1 MQNNQDGGVILPKRS
16 SLRETFINYLDCSDI
31 EYLAKTKYSLTF
43 KCELN
48 NRKVTKKKGGS
59 MTYFKKIAPGD
70 EYGKPVNNLVV
81 KLCCIT
87 KTQQRFDFDDQ
98 EFFSS
103 TEQAFRREVSVQAD
117 VFRQTAEFLQPI
129 CPGIAY
135 AGIFKEYSAQQITSL
150 LNKNLVSQKRFP
162 QYDAEETF
170 NYLLKSV
177 KRSDA
182 GFSLG
187 VIAMELVAPAVE
199 LFTAVKNSSN
209 KPKLL
214 NMGRYIM
221 LDLAIKTGY
230 NHNDFHQANI
240 MIQESNSYFSDEMFR
255 PIIIDF
261 GRATELDKKTLHN
274 IKSNCYQNEYV
285 KALRLLC
292 DNSSQIKN
300 KQNQVDPVYKWFCS
314 GGGEINGSITN
325 LFEARNTQLTKLR
338 NLKKGPQLPVD
349 VEKLNIFSM
358 NKFKFSNKGVSSVE
372 VNNMLMGILASP
384 EIKFDEKKV
393 DAVQE
398 TAIQN
403 EPVLEKRSETKVE
416 IQSRP
421 QSAPPAYYEPKVKIQ
436 DNPKVNPKVNP
447 KDKQK
452 VKYQD
457 AHTVYVIP
465 NKELDFSKVS
475 EVQPRMQELSSGY
488 DERKNRPRIEIDED
502 ELFGYR
508 PPATANVPRRSEGLL
523 YDTDYLFGYRTP
535 EPSVAEVSPMKSSDV
550 VPIARQRG
558 VLDDEDF
565 LFGYKAPAA
574 AAPIAPVAP
583 VAPIT
588 APITAPIAAPATVSV
603 APITTYDFTK
613 HMISKG
619 YSTAKSWFQGG
630 KQTKRNSMRIIAKR
644 TRRNKKDT

>member
-1 MQNNQDGGVILPKRS
+1 MQNNQDGGVILPKKS
-16 SLRETFINYLDCSDI
+16 SNLRETFINYLDCSDI
-31 EYLAKTKYSLTF
+31 KYLAKTKYSLTF

-48 NRKVTKKKGGS
+48 DSKVANKKRGS
-59 MTYFKKIAPGD
+59 MTYFKKIAEGD
-70 EYGKPVNNLVV
+70 EYGKQVNHLVV

-87 KTQQRFDFDDQ
+87 KTQQRLFDFDGQ
-98 EFFSS
+98 EFFSC
-103 TEQAFRREVSVQAD
+103 TEQAFRREVCVQAD

-135 AGIFKEYSAQQITSL
+135 AGILNSAQQITSL
-150 LNKNLVSQKRFP
+150 LNKNLVSQEDFP
-162 QYDAEETF
+162 QYKDAEETF
-170 NYLLKSV
+170 NYLLETV
-177 KRSDA
+177 KRSDP

-199 LFTAVKNSSN
+199 LYTAVKKSSN

-240 MIQESNSYFSDEMFR
+240 MIQQSNSYFSGEKYR

-261 GRATELDKKTLHN
+261 GRATKLDEKTLHN
-274 IKSNCYQNEYV
+274 IKSNCDKNKYV
-285 KALRLLC
+285 KALSLLC

-300 KQNQVDPVYKWFCS
+300 KQNEVDPVYEWFCS
-314 GGGEINGSITN
+314 GGGDINGSITN
-325 LFEARNTQLTKLR
+325 LFKARESQLTKLR
-338 NLKKGPQLPVD
+338 NVKKGPRLPVD
-349 VEKLNIFSM
+349 VDKLNIFSM
-358 NKFKFSNKGVSSVE
+358 NKFDNKGVSSVE
-372 VNNMLMGILASP
+372 VNKVLKNILVSP
-384 EIKFDEKKV
+384 EINVDTNIVDTNIVDAKKV
-393 DAVQE
+393 DTNIVDTNIIDAKKIDAVQK
-398 TAIQN
+398 TDIQK
-403 EPVLEKRSETKVE
+403 VQDLKKRSETKVKF
-416 IQSRP
+416 QSRP
-421 QSAPPAYYEPKVKIQ
+421 QSAPPAFNEQ
-436 DNPKVNPKVNP
+436 EDNPKV
-447 KDKQK
+447 
-452 VKYQD
+452 KYQ
-457 AHTVYVIP
+457 ANTLHVIR
-465 NKELDFSKVS
+465 NEELDFP
-475 EVQPRMQELSSGY
+475 EVQPRMQEQPSGY

-523 YDTDYLFGYRTP
+523 NDTDYLFGYRTP
-535 EPSVAEVSPMKSSDV
+535 EPSVAEVPPMKASDV

-565 LFGYKAPAA
+565 LFGYKAP
-574 AAPIAPVAP
+574 IAPVAP

-588 APITAPIAAPATVSV
+588 GPITAPIAAPATVSV

-613 HMISKG
+613 HMMSKG